1 MPTEA
6 PRLVTQ
12 RLVLEVPEPDAAPR
26 VIDYFVRNKAHLAP
40 WDPPRPA
47 TFLTEAFWKERLA
60 QSRLELLNDQ
70 SARFFVSKNGV
81 VVGAVNF
88 TNIVRGPFQACM
100 LGYSIDGELEGQGY
114 MSEAVRAGLGY
125 AFATLKLHR
134 VMANHIPEN
143 VRSARL
149 LKKLG
154 FAVEGYARDYL
165 FIDGAW
171 RDHVLT
177 ALTNHELTRP

>member
-1 MPTEA
+1 MPVEA
-6 PRLVTQ
+6 PRLVTA
-12 RLVLEVPEPDAAPR
+12 RLVLEVPEPTAAPR
-26 VIDYFVRNKAHLAP
+26 VLEYFARNKEHLAP

-47 TFLTEAFWKERLA
+47 NFMTEAFWKERLA

-70 SARFFVSKNGV
+70 SARFFVFKEER
-81 VVGAVNF
+81 VVGALNF
-88 TNIVRGPFQACM
+88 TNFVRGPFQACH
-100 LGYSIDGELEGQGY
+100 LGYSIDGTLEGTGC
-114 MSEAVRAGLGY
+114 MSEALRVALPW

-134 VMANHIPEN
+134 IMANHIPEN
-143 VRSARL
+143 VRSAKL

-177 ALTNHELTRP
+177 ALTNHEMKRP